1 MKISDEKVRDYR
13 DLLWCKTAVF
23 RGEGLLTYAWII
35 TKMNHDQRYLILS
48 NACLWRHD
56 LHPGPD
62 PPEGLLLGILVWGVS
77 PGSPNPDTISDQ
89 KMAFS
94 TPIFRPD
101 L

>member
-1 MKISDEKVRDYR
+1 
-13 DLLWCKTAVF
+13 
-23 RGEGLLTYAWII
+23 
-35 TKMNHDQRYLILS
+35 MNHDQRYLILS

-94 TPIFRPD
+94 TPVFRPD